1 LINYVIFYVSRKG
14 FIFVK
19 KIDMT
24 KIILEIS
31 EPSQLDKLYAYMKR
45 LKMNYKVQPVLSQ
58 EEKRQSNLDDIFK
71 VIESGALNI
80 PDIDTFM
87 KEFEE
92 SRQDRPLPFR
102 D

>member
-1 LINYVIFYVSRKG
+1 
-14 FIFVK
+14 
-19 KIDMT
+19 MT

-31 EPSQLDKLYAYMKR
+31 EPSQLDKLYAYMNR
-45 LKMNYKVQPVLSQ
+45 LKMNYKVQPVLSK
-58 EEKRQSNLDDIFK
+58 EEKRQEKLEDIFE
-71 VIESGALNI
+71 VIRSGAMDI
-80 PDIDTFM
+80 PNFDNFM

>member
-1 LINYVIFYVSRKG
+1 
-14 FIFVK
+14 
-19 KIDMT
+19 MT
-24 KIILEIS
+24 KIILEIN

-45 LKMNYKVQPVLSQ
+45 IKMNYQVQPVLSQ
-58 EEKRQSNLDDIFK
+58 EEKRQSKLDEIIK

-80 PDIDTFM
+80 PDLDNFM

>member
-1 LINYVIFYVSRKG
+1 
-14 FIFVK
+14 
-19 KIDMT
+19 MT
-24 KIILEIS
+24 KIILEIN

-45 LKMNYKVQPVLSQ
+45 IKMNYQVQPVLSQ
-58 EEKRQSNLDDIFK
+58 EEKRQSKLDEIIK

-80 PDIDTFM
+80 PDFDNFM